1 MWILMLILFSGPMEI
16 KKIDILETHF
26 KEDKCVARLKQAVKI
41 GLPKDSN
48 IGCIFLRETISKT

>member
-1 MWILMLILFSGPMEI
+1 MLILFSGPMEI